1 MKKNVSRNNK
11 IHQDSIINLNNNYQE
26 NNTNINNMQYVP
38 QSDYTKSLAQ
48 TPDNNKE
55 NKEKKERKKQRKIY
69 VDLQEGTKVIQP
81 EKYCDN
87 SVRTTQYTIL
97 TFLPLALINQYKN
110 PFNIFFLV
118 GMVIDCI
125 PAISSVSPTTTIMP
139 VLVILIINL
148 IREIVEDY
156 RKYANDKLSN
166 ETKNLVYKL
175 PKFLEEKCY
184 KINVGNIVKVRKNE
198 TIPADLLIIKTSL
211 KNGFCYMQTAN
222 LDGETALK
230 PRESINI
237 TQQKLRYNSPKTFK
251 NLLSSVNDN
260 CFIEVDA
267 PNEDIY
273 EINGNI
279 AFKGQRTYFNKKNIL
294 LKGSRL
300 KSVNYIFGIAIYT
313 GKDTK
318 LMKNINRTKL
328 KQSDIDKILVY
339 IIIFLI
345 GFSVA
350 FTIVASCIGISY
362 RNKGLPDYDKN
373 DFNEGYIYYY
383 RKGESKENTLEII
396 RLFAAHFH
404 LLTVIPI
411 SIMLV
416 NAVIKV
422 FQSAFLEFSPKYR
435 EGPGDK
441 IKCYST
447 TLIEQ
452 LGKVKYIFSDKTGT
466 LTKNEMIFKG
476 CSIFTKLFDDTIT
489 NTGKVK
495 EKKRRYMPLPSG
507 IRTALSSSQRTP
519 TVIGNNNN
527 NNKNLNEK
535 ATSYRGTATSMNTFL
550 EEEEINNINNKIAPN
565 FCFNY
570 FYKCLYD
577 KETKIDLNIKNG
589 DKAPFITLHEA
600 MEQFLLNIVTNHD
613 VLVEKRT
620 EKNDVI
626 YQGISPDEVTLI
638 STADVLGYTFISRQ
652 NEKIIIEVYDYE
664 KEEKELR
671 EFQILKK
678 FDFKPERQ
686 SSSIIVR
693 DLKDNRI
700 YLYIKGSDRKI
711 TQGINSFSSKYLLE
725 STQEHV
731 DQFAHQGLRTLCYS
745 FKILEESEYTNWLKE
760 YEELCYM
767 AAKDKSLEPKLD
779 EIIDKIESDAI
790 LLGATALEDKL
801 QERVKRDIED
811 FIEADINFWMI
822 TGDKMD
828 TAETIGYS
836 CGIISEDSEVYKIKE
851 NKDKKQIKEQLES
864 IKKSIAK
871 ADEELEHIIS
881 YHNKKLEKIK
891 NNDNKSIEESNLNTS
906 NNTKNKENK
915 DKSANISEKFKGNN
929 SANNQKIQQNNKI
942 IYDVINNSDKKT
954 EISINNTSENS
965 VNPSEIMEFFQNVEG
980 NKKNDDN
987 YLDEISVIQKNKEL
1001 IQKGNELYNNNTNN
1015 YSNNNTDNNNINN
1028 KLNLSGQDNNK
1039 NKTDSKE
1046 VSLINK
1052 NSNKLNSNRKQY
1064 LKIYDFFQNQLNEFS
1079 KKTKRRCFLFK
1090 LKYIYPQP
1098 DKIYAK
1104 NEKIKCKYTLII
1116 EGATIS
1122 KCINDENI
1130 SKIFYEL
1137 IKDSR
1142 SLICCRTSPKQKSE
1156 IVKFI
1161 KKNSDELTLAIGDGG
1176 NDVNMIKAAHV
1187 GIGIFGKEGY
1197 QAAYNSDY
1205 AISQFKY
1212 LKRLLFVDGRFSLAR
1227 NSYFIYHY
1235 FYKNV
1240 IYSIAIFWFQIFS
1253 EFSGRSLMD
1262 DWYATSFNSFFT
1274 VVPIAVRAAVEED
1287 FDPDFTNYSLSQKKK
1302 LPYLFPDIY
1311 KEFRESKPFNI
1322 IKFIFIYML
1331 AVFISILYYIIPAF
1345 SFYKGTYGMRGITY
1359 SFWDVSWACLF
1370 SIILTHFAMVFED
1383 TFLYLRFTIFWYSLQ
1398 IIVNI
1403 IVLVTLNQINLELG
1417 MDDTLWFIMG
1427 NLNFWFTLVL
1437 LFGLIFVPF
1446 YILRNAEYFFGGF
1459 LVPLILQNKID
1470 HMYYIKYCQK
1480 KVDEMTRI
1488 NRRVAKFMKLYKNPQ
1503 EVNKVD
1509 NYADKQMKEIIVQFK
1524 KNRKRRKKP
1533 DNKNVKKQINNI
1545 NI

>member
-1 MKKNVSRNNK
+1 M
-11 IHQDSIINLNNNYQE
+11 
-26 NNTNINNMQYVP
+26 
-38 QSDYTKSLAQ
+38 
-48 TPDNNKE
+48 
-55 NKEKKERKKQRKIY
+55 
-69 VDLQEGTKVIQP
+69 
-81 EKYCDN
+81 
-87 SVRTTQYTIL
+87 
-97 TFLPLALINQYKN
+97 
-110 PFNIFFLV
+110 
-118 GMVIDCI
+118 
-125 PAISSVSPTTTIMP
+125 
-139 VLVILIINL
+139 
-148 IREIVEDY
+148 
-156 RKYANDKLSN
+156 
-166 ETKNLVYKL
+166 
-175 PKFLEEKCY
+175 
-184 KINVGNIVKVRKNE
+184 
-198 TIPADLLIIKTSL
+198 
-211 KNGFCYMQTAN
+211 
-222 LDGETALK
+222 
-230 PRESINI
+230 
-237 TQQKLRYNSPKTFK
+237 
-251 NLLSSVNDN
+251 
-260 CFIEVDA
+260 
-267 PNEDIY
+267 
-273 EINGNI
+273 
-279 AFKGQRTYFNKKNIL
+279 
-294 LKGSRL
+294 
-300 KSVNYIFGIAIYT
+300 
-313 GKDTK
+313 
-318 LMKNINRTKL
+318 
-328 KQSDIDKILVY
+328 
-339 IIIFLI
+339 
-345 GFSVA
+345 
-350 FTIVASCIGISY
+350 
-362 RNKGLPDYDKN
+362 
-373 DFNEGYIYYY
+373 
-383 RKGESKENTLEII
+383 
-396 RLFAAHFH
+396 
-404 LLTVIPI
+404 
-411 SIMLV
+411 
-416 NAVIKV
+416 
-422 FQSAFLEFSPKYR
+422 
-435 EGPGDK
+435 
-441 IKCYST
+441 
-447 TLIEQ
+447 
-452 LGKVKYIFSDKTGT
+452 
-466 LTKNEMIFKG
+466 
-476 CSIFTKLFDDTIT
+476 
-489 NTGKVK
+489 
-495 EKKRRYMPLPSG
+495 
-507 IRTALSSSQRTP
+507 
-519 TVIGNNNN
+519 
-527 NNKNLNEK
+527 
-535 ATSYRGTATSMNTFL
+535 
-550 EEEEINNINNKIAPN
+550 
-565 FCFNY
+565 
-570 FYKCLYD
+570 
-577 KETKIDLNIKNG
+577 
-589 DKAPFITLHEA
+589 
-600 MEQFLLNIVTNHD
+600 
-613 VLVEKRT
+613 
-620 EKNDVI
+620 
-626 YQGISPDEVTLI
+626 
-638 STADVLGYTFISRQ
+638 
-652 NEKIIIEVYDYE
+652 
-664 KEEKELR
+664 
-671 EFQILKK
+671 
-678 FDFKPERQ
+678 
-686 SSSIIVR
+686 
-693 DLKDNRI
+693 
-700 YLYIKGSDRKI
+700 
-711 TQGINSFSSKYLLE
+711 
-725 STQEHV
+725 
-731 DQFAHQGLRTLCYS
+731 
-745 FKILEESEYTNWLKE
+745 
-760 YEELCYM
+760 
-767 AAKDKSLEPKLD
+767 
-779 EIIDKIESDAI
+779 
-790 LLGATALEDKL
+790 
-801 QERVKRDIED
+801 
-811 FIEADINFWMI
+811 
-822 TGDKMD
+822 
-828 TAETIGYS
+828 
-836 CGIISEDSEVYKIKE
+836 
-851 NKDKKQIKEQLES
+851 
-864 IKKSIAK
+864 
-871 ADEELEHIIS
+871 
-881 YHNKKLEKIK
+881 
-891 NNDNKSIEESNLNTS
+891 
-906 NNTKNKENK
+906 
-915 DKSANISEKFKGNN
+915 
-929 SANNQKIQQNNKI
+929 
-942 IYDVINNSDKKT
+942 INNSDKKT

-1001 IQKGNELYNNNTNN
+1001 IQKGNELYNNNNTNN

-1370 SIILTHFAMVFED
+1370 GIILTHFAMVFED

-1503 EVNKVD
+1503 EANKVD

>member
-1 MKKNVSRNNK
+1 MKKNVSRNDK
-11 IHQDSIINLNNNYQE
+11 IPQDSIINLNNNYQE
-26 NNTNINNMQYVP
+26 NSTNINNMQYVP

-48 TPDNNKE
+48 IPENNKE
-55 NKEKKERKKQRKIY
+55 NKEKKEQKKQRKIY

-527 NNKNLNEK
+527 KNLNEK

-664 KEEKELR
+664 KEDKELR

-760 YEELCYM
+760 YEEMHYM

-864 IKKSIAK
+864 IKKSISK
-871 ADEELEHIIS
+871 ADEELEHIIT

-1370 SIILTHFAMVFED
+1370 GIILTHFAMVFED

-1503 EVNKVD
+1503 EANKVD

>member
-1 MKKNVSRNNK
+1 MKKNVSRNDK
-11 IHQDSIINLNNNYQE
+11 IPQDSIINLNNNYQE
-26 NNTNINNMQYVP
+26 NSTNINNMQYVP
-38 QSDYTKSLAQ
+38 KSDYIKSLAKN
-48 TPDNNKE
+48 PDNDKE
-55 NKEKKERKKQRKIY
+55 NKEKKEQKKQRKIY

-527 NNKNLNEK
+527 NKNINEK

-664 KEEKELR
+664 KEDKELR

-760 YEELCYM
+760 YEEMHYM

-864 IKKSIAK
+864 IKKSISK
-871 ADEELEHIIS
+871 ADEELEHIIT

-1370 SIILTHFAMVFED
+1370 GIILTHFAMVFED

-1503 EVNKVD
+1503 EANKVD